1 MRPSTQLVEIQ
12 RDLLRYCNLPTGIS
26 ISTVSKR
33 ITDELRMSYKKLTAI
48 KPEKFTQDNIRYCQ
62 EFLNYMA
69 TVPMV
74 KTKFYDESGID
85 FSL

>member
-1 MRPSTQLVEIQ
+1 
-12 RDLLRYCNLPTGIS
+12 
-26 ISTVSKR
+26 
-33 ITDELRMSYKKLTAI
+33 MSYKKLTAI

-69 TVPMV
+69 TVPKV

-85 FSL
+85 FTVCNATYGHSKIGERAVEIV